1 MAGKRRT
8 DDWREL
14 GEYLYH
20 ARKGLAGAWIKS
32 SEMFGGAD
40 LYTRKAKE
48 LYEGVGELM
57 VKLDDRYSHDDR
69 EWTFGNPDPIFG
81 AGKSAGNVAEAGR
94 SLRARPAPWV
104 SPPRGP
110 GEDRGDHAAPSFP
123 ASSAR

>member
-1 MAGKRRT
+1 LAEKRRT
-8 DDWREL
+8 DDDWRDL

-81 AGKSAGNVAEAGR
+81 ANKGVESLAEAGR
-94 SLRARPAPWV
+94 SLGARSAPRV
-104 SPPRGP
+104 SPLRGPRG
-110 GEDRGDHAAPSFP
+110 R
-123 ASSAR
+123 

>member
-1 MAGKRRT
+1 LAGKQRT
-8 DDWREL
+8 DDDWREL

-40 LYTRKAKE
+40 LHTREVKE
-48 LYEGVGELM
+48 LYEGVGGLM
-57 VKLDDRYSHDDR
+57 VVLEARYSRDDR

-81 AGKSAGNVAEAGR
+81 AGKGAASLAEIGR
-94 SLRARPAPWV
+94 PLRARSAPRV

-110 GEDRGDHAAPSFP
+110 GGR
-123 ASSAR
+123 